1 MTNATVFT
9 QPACGG
15 CAFAAADLR
24 RAGIQFAER
33 NVRTDADAAEAV
45 RQLYLEL
52 REPGVVPETPVILLD
67 EQVFFG
73 ATELHEHLRREAR
86 TQAAA

>member
-73 ATELHEHLRREAR
+73 ATELHEHLRREVRA
-86 TQAAA
+86 QAAA